1 MAKVSHSSPQKTRTN
16 KSRKSILK
24 ALTLVKQNEL
34 LIKKLQQNAN

>member
-24 ALTLVKQNEL
+24 TLALVKQNEL
-34 LIKKLQQNAN
+34 LLKKLK